1 MPFIRGSTTIF
12 FFSMWALAT
21 QVELEAG
28 LEQWKQ
34 KVESGEADKV
44 IAEHEEQ
51 RKKLG
56 ITTSIVA
63 YKL

>member
-1 MPFIRGSTTIF
+1 
-12 FFSMWALAT
+12 MWVLAT

>member
-1 MPFIRGSTTIF
+1 
-12 FFSMWALAT
+12 MWALAT